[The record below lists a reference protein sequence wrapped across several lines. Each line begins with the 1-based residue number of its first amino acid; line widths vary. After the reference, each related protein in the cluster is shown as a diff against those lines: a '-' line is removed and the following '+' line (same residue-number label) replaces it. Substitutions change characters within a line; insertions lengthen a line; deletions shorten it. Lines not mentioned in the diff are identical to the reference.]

1 MGCFIYRLRVGWFCF
16 FYFFYLIELLVL
28 SSFTIFGHR
37 CVGGAGG
44 GGAQAG
50 GSHLRL
56 TAAVQK

>member
-16 FYFFYLIELLVL
+16 LIFFFYLIELLVL

-44 GGAQAG
+44 GRAEAG
-50 GSHLRL
+50 GNHLR
-56 TAAVQK
+56 